1 VFLTIVVDPNQKES
15 EGFGRI
21 RIRKIFLDSD
31 PDTAIKNDSEKS
43 LVQRLKEKKMY
54 RYVFSIPEAKLFFF
68 FTGSE
73 IYMNPMRATLKKIV
87 LSKY

>member
-43 LVQRLKEKKMY
+43 LVQRLKEKKCTGMFFLY
-54 RYVFSIPEAKLFFF
+54 RKQNFFSFLQVP
-68 FTGSE
+68 
-73 IYMNPMRATLKKIV
+73 
-87 LSKY
+87 KYI